1 MVPILP
7 RGMSLKTISHTA
19 RDSEYLSAR
28 KLTREECA
36 AAYHIPLPMV
46 GILEHAT
53 FSNIKEQHKQL
64 YADCLGPWLEMIQ
77 LELEAQLLP
86 EAGNERNVY
95 LEFNIADKLKG
106 SFEEQSTALQVAIGR
121 PFMTANEGR
130 ARLNLPAIKDDATA
144 DQLAAQQ

>member
-7 RGMSLKTISHTA
+7 RGMSLKTSSHTA

-46 GILEHAT
+46 GILDHAT

-64 YADCLGPWLEMIQ
+64 YADCLGPWLDMIQ
-77 LELEAQLLP
+77 LELESQLLP
-86 EAGNERNVY
+86 EAGDARALY
-95 LEFNIADKLKG
+95 AQFNIA
-106 SFEEQSTALQVAIGR
+106 EMRQGR
-121 PFMTANEGR
+121 VQE
-130 ARLNLPAIKDDATA
+130 K
-144 DQLAAQQ
+144 